1 MTGRIEAKA
10 WHSLQARAA
19 LAGLQLMRSDGAA
32 VVTVL
37 IDRQGQPHRVDTL
50 AQIEEAIKVAEFEE
64 VGTC

>member
-19 LAGLQLMRSDGAA
+19 LAGLQLMRSDG
-32 VVTVL
+32 
-37 IDRQGQPHRVDTL
+37 VDTL